1 MQRFKDFCFELKS
14 KVTRSHIK
22 SNIGETRLVVRG
34 QAEFVSL
41 FANERKEEKNSFK
54 TRSGTKKK
62 KKKKMSPKRFVEQFQ
77 EETKTVGH
85 KAGNGVTS
93 T

>member
-34 QAEFVSL
+34 QGEFVSL

-62 KKKKMSPKRFVEQFQ
+62 EKKE
-77 EETKTVGH
+77 
-85 KAGNGVTS
+85 NVTQ
-93 T
+93 TFRGAVPRGD